1 MDKNLLRA
9 IFRSIKGAPIAVT
22 YWDGDT
28 EVFGAIENEEPQI
41 RVIVKEK
48 LNLKE
53 MLCNPEINFSEA
65 YLDQKIDV
73 EGDLKELFSLLIRN
87 EELFKRGSTK
97 EGLFQRFMKTKKE
110 QPTQEEATDV
120 QYHYKL
126 DNDFYKLWLDKTMSF
141 SCGYFKTAEDTLE
154 QAQMQKIDHILR
166 KLHLKEGETLLDIGS
181 GWGWLII
188 KAARDYGVKTMGITL
203 SQEEEEETKQRI
215 KQEGLE
221 DMVEVRLA
229 DYRDLCVEGH
239 TFDKIVSVG
248 MFKYV
253 GKHYIPAY
261 FSCLKKMLK
270 PEGLSLLH
278 TITRPSESPTNP
290 LLEKYVFPWGH
301 IPSLREVIWMM
312 FDQPF
317 HLIDV
322 ESLRL
327 HYAITT
333 GHWAKNFEKVT
344 DQVREKYE
352 ERFVRMWR
360 LYLVGCT
367 ALFHHSGLDI
377 HQLLFS
383 NDLCND
389 LPLTREYLY
398 K

>member
-1 MDKNLLRA
+1 
-9 IFRSIKGAPIAVT
+9 
-22 YWDGDT
+22 
-28 EVFGAIENEEPQI
+28 
-41 RVIVKEK
+41 
-48 LNLKE
+48 
-53 MLCNPEINFSEA
+53 
-65 YLDQKIDV
+65 
-73 EGDLKELFSLLIRN
+73 
-87 EELFKRGSTK
+87 
-97 EGLFQRFMKTKKE
+97 
-110 QPTQEEATDV
+110 
-120 QYHYKL
+120 
-126 DNDFYKLWLDKTMSF
+126 
-141 SCGYFKTAEDTLE
+141 
-154 QAQMQKIDHILR
+154 
-166 KLHLKEGETLLDIGS
+166 
-181 GWGWLII
+181 
-188 KAARDYGVKTMGITL
+188 
-203 SQEEEEETKQRI
+203 
-215 KQEGLE
+215 
-221 DMVEVRLA
+221 MVEVRLA

-270 PEGLSLLH
+270 PQGLSLLH
-278 TITRPSESPTNP
+278 TITRPSESPNNP

-301 IPSLREVIWMM
+301 IPSLREVIWTMS
-312 FDQPF
+312 DQPF

>member
-9 IFRSIKGAPIAVT
+9 IFRTIQGAPIAVS

-28 EVFGAIENEEPQI
+28 EVFGAVKDEEPRI
-41 RVIVKEK
+41 RVIFNEK

-65 YLDQKIDV
+65 YLDKKIDV
-73 EGDLKELFSLLIRN
+73 EGDLKELFRLLIEN
-87 EELFKRGSTK
+87 AELFKRGATR

-110 QPTQEEATDV
+110 QPFQEEATDV

-126 DNDFYKLWLDKTMSF
+126 DNDFYKMWLDKTMSF
-141 SCGYFKTAEDTLE
+141 SCGYFKTAGDTLE

-166 KLHLKEGETLLDIGS
+166 KLQLKEGETLLDIGS

-188 KAARDYGVKTMGITL
+188 KAARDYGVKALGITL
-203 SQEEEEETKQRI
+203 SEEEEEETKKRI
-215 KQEGLE
+215 KQENLE

-248 MFKYV
+248 MMKYV

-261 FSCLKKMLK
+261 FTCLTKMLK
-270 PEGLSLLH
+270 PQGLSLLH
-278 TITRPSESPTNP
+278 TISRTTESPTNP
-290 LLEKYVFPWGH
+290 LLEKYIFPWGH
-301 IPSLREVIWMM
+301 IPSMREIIWKMS
-312 FDQPF
+312 DQPF

-327 HYAITT
+327 HYVMTT
-333 GHWAKNFEKVT
+333 GHWASNFEDVVE
-344 DQVREKYE
+344 QVKEKYG
-352 ERFVRMWR
+352 ERFARMWR

-367 ALFHHSGLDI
+367 ALFEYSGLDI

-383 NDLCND
+383 KGLSND
-389 LPLTREYLY
+389 LPLTRDYLC